1 MRRGRL
7 LILVLLLVVVIIG
20 GIFVALFLAG
30 GNILRP
36 GGDGGGGGGLLGG
49 SSPTPVE
56 VTATPEPILN
66 ILAAAQNLER
76 GAIIPTEAIIAIP
89 WPTSIVP
96 PSAITDTEQVVG
108 SRARYTIERGEPI
121 FSTLIVK
128 SLQQLSPTG
137 SDIAAQIPPGSVA
150 ISVPYE
156 RTSGVA
162 LGIQD
167 GDHVNVIVSWSIVDI
182 DQSFQSVLPN
192 LTAYIIP
199 ISSATLSCSTGSPGT
214 CQWVTTPGVTGAG
227 SSPTASVG
235 PVVVVAGGPAGP
247 VGRGETDSSVD
258 QDFYVVPSEPQRPR
272 LVTQAIIQDA
282 LVLHLGDFGVQP
294 PPAVA
299 QTAAPPVE
307 GATPT
312 TEAPPTPTPL
322 PPDIITLVVP
332 PQDAL
337 VLNYI
342 NRLMEKYPR
351 AVEMTLVLRSAG
363 DTTLTETE
371 SVTLQ
376 YMFERFNIALPAK
389 LNYGVAALL
398 APTATP
404 AP

>member
-7 LILVLLLVVVIIG
+7 LIVVFLLLVLGAIG
-20 GIFVALFLAG
+20 IGVAFLAASG
-30 GNILRP
+30 RLNL
-36 GGDGGGGGGLLGG
+36 GGGGTGGLGG
-49 SSPTPVE
+49 ATPTSVE

-96 PSAITDTEQVVG
+96 PLAITDTEQIVG
-108 SRARYTIERGEPI
+108 ARARYTIERGEPI
-121 FSTLIVK
+121 FSSLVVK
-128 SLQQLSPTG
+128 SLQDLSPTG
-137 SDIAAQIPPGSVA
+137 SDLAAQIPPGSVA
-150 ISVPYE
+150 ISIPYE

-167 GDHVNVIVSWSIVDI
+167 GDHISIIVTWSIVDI

-199 ISSATLSCSTGSPGT
+199 LSSATLACSGGTATT
-214 CQWVTTPGVTGAG
+214 CQWTTTPATTGTTPAV
-227 SSPTASVG
+227 PAG

-272 LVTQAIIQDA
+272 IVTQAIIQDV
-282 LVLHLGDFGVQP
+282 LVLHLGNFGAPQSPAAAQTAP
-294 PPAVA
+294 PPAD
-299 QTAAPPVE
+299 
-307 GATPT
+307 GSTPT
-312 TEAPPTPTPL
+312 PEGPPTATPL
-322 PPDIITLVVP
+322 PPDIITLAVS

-342 NRLMEKYPR
+342 NRLMEKSPGS
-351 AVEMTLVLRSAG
+351 VQMTLALRSAG
-363 DTTLTETE
+363 DTTVTETE

-376 YMFERFNIALPAK
+376 YMFERFNITLPTK
-389 LNYGVAALL
+389 LNYGVAAS
-398 APTATP
+398 AAFTATP

>member
-7 LILVLLLVVVIIG
+7 LILVLLLVLVVIG
-20 GIFVALFLAG
+20 VIFVALFLAG
-30 GNILRP
+30 GGIL
-36 GGDGGGGGGLLGG
+36 GGGGGGGGLGG
-49 SSPTPVE
+49 NPTPTFVE
-56 VTATPEPILN
+56 VTATPEAVLQ

-76 GAIIPTEAIIAIP
+76 GAIIPTEAVIAIP

-96 PSAITDTEQVVG
+96 PSAITDTAQVVG

-128 SLQQLSPTG
+128 SLLQLSPTG
-137 SDIAAQIPPGSVA
+137 SDIAAQIPPGAVA

-156 RTSGVA
+156 RKNGVA
-162 LGIQD
+162 LGIED
-167 GDHVNVIVSWSIVDI
+167 GDHVNIIVSWSIVDI

-192 LTAYIIP
+192 LTAYILP
-199 ISSATLSCSTGSPGT
+199 LSSAKLTCVSGESGNCTWETAAGTTGTTAST
-214 CQWVTTPGVTGAG
+214 
-227 SSPTASVG
+227 SVG
-235 PVVVVAGGPAGP
+235 PVVVVADPAAGP
-247 VGRGETDSSVD
+247 VGRGETDKSVD

-282 LVLHLGDFGVQP
+282 LVLHLGDFGVK
-294 PPAVA
+294 PAPV
-299 QTAAPPVE
+299 QTATALPEGGTPAPE
-307 GATPT
+307 
-312 TEAPPTPTPL
+312 EAPTSTPA
-322 PPDIITLVVP
+322 PPDIITLVVS

-342 NRLMEKYPR
+342 NRLMDKYPGS
-351 AVEMTLVLRSAG
+351 VEMTLALRSAG

-389 LNYGVAALL
+389 LNYGVAASSL